1 MPNVVVVG
9 TQWGD
14 EGKGKVVDLYAER
27 VDIIARF
34 NGGNNAGHTIIVNGE
49 KTILHHIPS
58 GIMHADKTC
67 VIGNGVVMDPEVC
80 LQEIDNLKAKN
91 QLADDNQ
98 LKISEQVH
106 LIMPY
111 HRSID
116 HAREVAKGKSKI
128 GTTGRGIGPCYEDK
142 ATRIG
147 IRVGDLVRED
157 IFRQKLKTN
166 VEAKNDYLTK
176 VLNAEP
182 VDYDEILAAY
192 LKFAERLKPYVA
204 SVSKLLDDALRAGK
218 TVLFEGAQGA
228 LLDLDH
234 GTFPYV
240 TSSCV
245 VSGGAA
251 TGSGIGPKY
260 LDEIVGVSKAYTTR
274 VGGGPFPTELD
285 DEVGDKLAEVGKEFG
300 STTGRKRR
308 CGWWD
313 GVVMRHSRRVNGLT
327 GLTITKLDVL
337 TGIDPLKI
345 CVAYKIDGETIED
358 FPLNLSDLE
367 KCEPIYEEMPGWT
380 ENISKVSKI
389 EDLPQAARNY
399 LKRLEEISET
409 PLVFIGVGAERN
421 EAIIVKD
428 VFAK

>member
-14 EGKGKVVDLYAER
+14 EGKGKVVDLYAGK

-34 NGGNNAGHTIIVNGE
+34 NGGNNAGHTIIVDGE

-67 VIGNGVVMDPEVC
+67 VIGNGVVMDPAVILE
-80 LQEIDNLKAKN
+80 EIDNLKAKN
-91 QLADDNQ
+91 QLLDDNQ

-157 IFRQKLKTN
+157 IFRTKLAAN
-166 VEAKNDYLTK
+166 VEAKNQYLTR
-176 VLNAEP
+176 VLSAEP
-182 VDYDEILAAY
+182 VSFDEILAEF
-192 LKFAERLKPYVA
+192 LKYAERLKPYVA
-204 SVSKLLDDALRAGK
+204 SVSKLLDDELRAGK

-228 LLDLDH
+228 LLDIDH

-245 VSGGAA
+245 VAGGAA
-251 TGSGIGPKY
+251 AGSGVGPKY
-260 LDEIVGVSKAYTTR
+260 LEEIVGISKAYTTR

-285 DEVGDKLAEVGKEFG
+285 DEVGKKLAEVGKEFG
-300 STTGRKRR
+300 STTGRQRR

-327 GLTITKLDVL
+327 GLTVTKLDVL

-345 CVAYKIDGETIED
+345 CVAYRLDGETIED

-367 KCEPIYEEMPGWT
+367 KCEPVYEEMPGWT
-380 ENISKVSKI
+380 EDISQVRKL
-389 EDLPQAARNY
+389 EDLPQQARSY
-399 LKRLEEISET
+399 LTRLEEISET
-409 PLVFIGVGAERN
+409 PLVFIGVGPERN
-421 EAIIVKD
+421 EAIIIKD
-428 VFAK
+428 VFDD